1 MMTDIFPTGIQSA
14 GNNLFIL
21 GTTPTAVKGKPSL
34 AELNATTNI
43 DITCYIPTTAF
54 AVTLDQATEDDTRW
68 CDKSTRQEFTVATLN
83 LSEISHIVNPQGD
96 GAEPGNLLLGSLLP
110 DSTYELWWRL
120 GKDHAEPL
128 AAGDTVVGFDLV
140 TGEAFTPPMASG
152 KYLRT
157 VKVSLTAIT
166 PLDGY
171 KLVATP

>member
-1 MMTDIFPTGIQSA
+1 MMTDIFPTGTQSA

-68 CDKSTRQEFTVATLN
+68 CDRSTRTEFGVATLN

-96 GAEPGNLLLGSLLP
+96 GTETGNLLLGSLQP
-110 DSTYELWWRL
+110 DSAYQLYWRL
-120 GKDHAEPL
+120 GKDHAAEL
-128 AAGDTVVGFDLV
+128 AVGDVVVGFDLT
-140 TGEAFTPPMASG
+140 TGEAFIPPMASG
-152 KYLRT
+152 KYLRN
-157 VKVSLTAIT
+157 VKCSLTAIT
-166 PLDGY
+166 DLDGY
-171 KLVATP
+171 KLAA